1 MQTTP
6 PQCNAH
12 GSTWFHHLLRSLARV
27 YPQEFRTNQNCNAPS
42 SMGGAETAQ
51 YRMTREPVRQLC
63 EVASS
68 SMHLLQKDHII
79 TKCKPSNEV
88 YLVNMSLSL
97 ITSTR
102 KSTKEGSTI
111 PCNQSQ
117 LA

>member
-1 MQTTP
+1 M
-6 PQCNAH
+6 A
-12 GSTWFHHLLRSLARV
+12 
-27 YPQEFRTNQNCNAPS
+27 
-42 SMGGAETAQ
+42 
-51 YRMTREPVRQLC
+51 REPVRQLC
-63 EVASS
+63 KVASS

-88 YLVNMSLSL
+88 YLVSMSLSL